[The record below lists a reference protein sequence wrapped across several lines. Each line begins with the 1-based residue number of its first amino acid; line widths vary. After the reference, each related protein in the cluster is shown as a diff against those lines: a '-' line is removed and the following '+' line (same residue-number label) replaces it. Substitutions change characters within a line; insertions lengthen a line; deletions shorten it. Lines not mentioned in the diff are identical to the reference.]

1 MTENRSL
8 SAPAADSSAVCPKV
22 RFPPIQETLTYLLKT
37 VTETNRQDLKHIP
50 YQESILAVGGIDDS
64 IKLLTRAIHP
74 AVKHFENKEVTT
86 KMLHEV
92 REKQA
97 ATEVWE
103 KDNGYLSFVTDDRNA
118 AYWRGYVGQ
127 SENPRNR
134 IMQHLR
140 AIINS
145 EQSTLHYYIVAK
157 GAGHRAI
164 NFMKLW
170 TLVWPDHVN
179 KHIPMVFANIL
190 EMFMARCFQ
199 TLAPGILEEY
209 FGKGEYSGTGLNVV
223 PPLLQGVSLSPG
235 ARYTYSL
242 QLEDSPDRE
251 IRWPQYRLKR
261 RLEDQA
267 LSQERTGN
275 SLKRHEYLEILT
287 SAARAQLGIS
297 DLQPMD
303 TTASLMKPF
312 DMESCLRTVKDAVR
326 EPQKV
331 VKPRGTLKAR
341 VGIILDQHSYLR
353 ESQPLSYGAT
363 GECAVSWGITE
374 SGFCEEN
381 SLIWP
386 FTFTQEIIQLSTSL
400 SFKQMRPDEADA
412 ISKANKD
419 LIQAS
424 NLRIIIFSDAEVTRL
439 LGLGR
444 QISLNFRGT
453 NVQAYVEIDEA
464 CIKRVFIHAPRPLSI
479 LWANAGRQVVQWCEI
494 FRFGAVVA
502 EFKSTMHTTFYERT
516 LPMATADSIDAGIRA
531 WLYRKGFRTSAALER
546 LKAVGGSFPKSIF
559 LLWTSLP
566 ERPKD
571 IAMPTTKILIKK
583 KTRNRSRV
591 FPPEK
596 LQEMRDLYDEMQQE
610 WPKDAQTISADPS
623 GSIEYD
629 TCSKSNKSLE
639 SSRVSGSSE
648 SLEHH
653 ENSESDD
660 ESDTSSTLDIE
671 AISQAMVAGERDD
684 LEETGLTLCSSRSGK
699 AQIKV
704 SEVSECVGATTR
716 KQIIAAQH
724 DPAYGELTS
733 IEIQT
738 QISLLNGRRFKGQHW
753 WSSHGAKE
761 KRQIYGLCLLV
772 HSVIWLRLRG
782 FYLSHNKDGVIV
794 QAELARLGERHP
806 NAYVV
811 SERADDPASCLA
823 FRVTLKDEN
832 GDQKVVYPT
841 SPPTLEA
848 IFKVNSL
855 VDWLHGATFSTLK
868 TRGRRHIFINPTNVN
883 VAEDLKFFQGG
894 AYILEDGSRCKKRP
908 STAGKR
914 PRADSDESESEPEP
928 EPEQARG
935 KKAAI

>member
-1 MTENRSL
+1 MKYR
-8 SAPAADSSAVCPKV
+8 
-22 RFPPIQETLTYLLKT
+22 
-37 VTETNRQDLKHIP
+37 
-50 YQESILAVGGIDDS
+50 
-64 IKLLTRAIHP
+64 
-74 AVKHFENKEVTT
+74 
-86 KMLHEV
+86 LHEV

-97 ATEVWE
+97 ATEEWE

-145 EQSTLHYYIVAK
+145 EESTLHYYVVGK

-209 FGKGEYSGTGLNVV
+209 FGKAEYSGTGLNVV
-223 PPLLQGVSLSPG
+223 PPLLQGVSLSPSV
-235 ARYTYSL
+235 RYTYSL

-251 IRWPQYRLKR
+251 IREWPQYRLER

-331 VKPRGTLKAR
+331 VKPRGTLKAQ

-386 FTFTQEIIQLSTSL
+386 FTFTQEVIQLSTSL
-400 SFKQMRPDEADA
+400 SFKQMRPDEAEV

-464 CIKRVFIHAPRPLSI
+464 CIKRVLIHAPRPLSI

-494 FRFGAVVA
+494 FRFSAVVA
-502 EFKSTMHTTFYERT
+502 EFKSTIHTTFYERT
-516 LPMATADSIDAGIRA
+516 LVGAQIIKHYCDERDGRGKPMTTADSIDAGIRA

-583 KTRNRSRV
+583 RTRNRSRV

-610 WPKDAQTISADPS
+610 WPKDAQPISADPS

-671 AISQAMVAGERDD
+671 EVSQAMVAGERDD

-699 AQIKV
+699 AQIRVLK
-704 SEVSECVGATTR
+704 VSECVSATTR

-724 DPAYGELTS
+724 DPAYEQLTS
-733 IEIQT
+733 LETQT
-738 QISLLNGRRFKGQHW
+738 QISLLNGRRFLGQHW
-753 WSSHGAKE
+753 WSSHRDKE

-772 HSVIWLRLRG
+772 HSVIWLRFRG
-782 FYLSHNKDGVIV
+782 FYLSHNKGGIIV

-811 SERADDPASCLA
+811 SERTDDPASCLA
-823 FRVTLKDEN
+823 FRVTLKDEK
-832 GDQKVVYPT
+832 GDQTVVYPT

-855 VDWLHGATFSTLK
+855 VDWLHGATISTLK
-868 TRGRRHIFINPTNVN
+868 TRGRRHIFINPNNVN

-914 PRADSDESESEPEP
+914 TRADSDESESEPEP
-928 EPEQARG
+928 EQACG
-935 KKAAI
+935 KKAAK